1 METFHIP
8 SDVLEARTAIRRVLS
23 PSDIA
28 ALANP
33 PTGLLDIGHSLG
45 VTKVVRRSLST
56 DQSGMLDGMLIPLDD
71 GYVIAVNQDVA
82 ESRQRYSLAHEIGHL
97 IEIKD
102 PDSTRSSAGTGPRFK
117 GLGGHENKQEER
129 RCEAIAAELLMP
141 FEDFTRKVRE
151 AGQSLASVPFLARV
165 FETSITSTAIRLLE
179 LMVEPA
185 LLVRWKLNRA
195 QGTGL
200 EKSWDLRNEFR
211 GPSVQISKNLRGSRI
226 FEGAQAAWT
235 RPGLHTSTETIST
248 RGMIGKTRYV
258 QFPEYRT
265 ESMGFG
271 LRANRFVLS
280 LVYLNSGTV
289 RH

>member
-1 METFHIP
+1 M
-8 SDVLEARTAIRRVLS
+8 RRVLS
-23 PSDIA
+23 PSEVA
-28 ALANP
+28 GLADP
-33 PTGLLDIGHSLG
+33 PSRLLEVGHRLG
-45 VTKVVRRSLST
+45 VTKVVQRSLPT
-56 DQSGMLDGMLIPLDD
+56 DENGILDGMLIPVDG

-117 GLGGHENKQEER
+117 GLGSHENRQEER

-141 FEDFTRKVRE
+141 FETFTRKVRE
-151 AGQSLASVPFLARV
+151 AGLSLASVPFLARV

-179 LMVEPA
+179 LMPEPA
-185 LLVRWKLNRA
+185 LLVRWRLNRN

-200 EKSWDLRNEFR
+200 EKSWGLRNEIR
-211 GPSVQISKNLRGSRI
+211 GPSVQVSKNMRGSSV
-226 FEGAQAAWT
+226 FPGAEAAWT
-235 RPGLHTSTETIST
+235 KPGMHTSSESIIT
-248 RGMIGKTRYV
+248 RGAIGNTRYV

-271 LRANRFVLS
+271 VRANRFVLS